1 MRTNYFRLIACILIV
16 FAITIG
22 NGMPVQAQN
31 QESAGTFQLTDKAA
45 LGSFIDGLIEAYMKE
60 QKAAA
65 AVVSVVHRGEILYQQ
80 GYGYADIENR
90 IPADPQNT
98 LFRIGSISKLF
109 LWVAVLQQVE
119 LGNLDLDTDINQYI
133 TAFRIPDTFDDPI
146 TLRSLMSH
154 TPGFEDVLLHLFKRE
169 GDDVDPLEEI
179 LRKQM
184 PRRVRPPMQEA
195 AYSNHGTGL
204 AQYLVELVSGMP
216 FETYV
221 EQQILAPL
229 GMNATTFRQ
238 PLPPH
243 LRERM
248 AKGYAW
254 QDGMFEEKLFE
265 IVPMTG
271 AGGASS
277 TAADMTVFMNALM
290 NQTRHDTISLLDSA
304 TYAIM
309 KKPVLVHARHMNPA
323 LHGFLDLS
331 PAHLGI
337 IGHAGNTFVFHSLLA
352 MFPDHDTGVF
362 LSFSGQSAA
371 AAYIRIIE
379 HFSNRFFPQPETS
392 PATIELDKAYL
403 KGFTGNY
410 MLNRRPHS
418 SMLKIVGY
426 LNTISVDIDDN
437 NLIFTDFMGGKHLI
451 FPIDSTTFHIE
462 SNNTFVGFYRPE
474 GKKAQKIFL
483 SNFPIMAGERAT
495 GLRNMNLHLFLFLIT
510 LFCMLYILIVWPW
523 LYFARKLYEKKPRTR
538 HALPLSSRAAGWISA
553 FFLLLFLLLFAM
565 GTGKGVEIVYA
576 IPSSIKIGLFFPIAA
591 ILFILIMMWH
601 SIYIW
606 KTPNIKN
613 ISRLFYN
620 LATLVFFLS
629 ILQLYYFHLLGWR
642 F

>member
-1 MRTNYFRLIACILIV
+1 MRTNHFHL
-16 FAITIG
+16 FAGMLMIFALTLNIG
-22 NGMPVQAQN
+22 TPVRAQN
-31 QESAGTFQLTDKAA
+31 QEPAETIQLTDKAA
-45 LGSFIDGLIEAYMKE
+45 LGSFMDGLIEAYMKE

-65 AVVSVVHRGEILYQQ
+65 AVVSIIHRGEVLYQQ

-90 IPADPQNT
+90 IPADPETT

-109 LWVAVLQQVE
+109 LWLAVLQQVE

-133 TAFRIPDTFDDPI
+133 SAFRIPDTFDEPV

-154 TPGFEDVLLHLFKRE
+154 TPGFEDVLLHLFMRE
-169 GDDVDPLEEI
+169 GDDVAPLEEI

-204 AQYLVELVSGMP
+204 AQYLVELASGKP

-221 EQQILAPL
+221 EQHIFAPL
-229 GMNATTFRQ
+229 GMHASTFRQ

-243 LRERM
+243 LRDHM

-254 QDGMFEEKLFE
+254 QDGIFAEKRFE

-277 TAADMTVFMNALM
+277 TAADMTIFMNALM
-290 NQTRHDTISLLDSA
+290 NQVRHDTISLLDSA

-309 KKPVLVHARHMNPA
+309 KKPALVHARHMNPT

-331 PAHLGI
+331 PAHLRI
-337 IGHAGNTFVFHSLLA
+337 IGHGGNTFLFHSLLA

-362 LSFSGQSAA
+362 LSFSGESAA
-371 AAYIRIIE
+371 AAYISIIE
-379 HFSNRFFPQPETS
+379 HFGKRYFPQPETRPS
-392 PATIELDKAYL
+392 TIDLDKAYL
-403 KGFTGNY
+403 KGFTGEY

-418 SMLKIVGY
+418 SMLKIIGY
-426 LNTISVDIDDN
+426 LNRISVEMHDGK
-437 NLIFTDFMGGKHLI
+437 LLFTDFMGEKQLI
-451 FPIDSTTFHIE
+451 SAIDSTTFHIE
-462 SNNTFVGFYRPE
+462 TNNTYVGFYRPE
-474 GKKAQKIFL
+474 GKKAQKIFF

-495 GLRNMNLHLFLFLIT
+495 GLKNMTIHMVLLLST
-510 LFCMLYILIVWPW
+510 LLCMLYILIVWPW

-538 HALPLSSRAAGWISA
+538 HALPLVSKIAGWISA
-553 FFLLLFLLLFAM
+553 FFLLVFLLLFLM
-565 GTGKGVEIVYA
+565 GAGQGVEIVYA

-591 ILFILIMMWH
+591 IPFILIMIWH

-606 KTPNIKN
+606 KATNIKN
-613 ISRLFYN
+613 MSRLFYN
-620 LATLVFFLS
+620 LSTLVFILT
-629 ILQLYYFHLLGWR
+629 ILQLHYFHLLGWR